1 MKYMKQNLFNQTY
14 KTKYTKSILGK
25 PNLKEIKVES
35 NPSLSWA
42 WPSSVPACCLSYLTG
57 YPAKL
62 FMLFIWRFLVKHQ
75 AFWSWTFFDSPLSG
89 QIKIEQKGLL
99 YYVTFGDE
107 TFACCLIP
115 WGHYTTGSKKFQP
128 LVCMWSKPTPSF
140 SNVGA
145 LLLKIWTFFWSPFLV
160 LVVWLCCL

>member
-1 MKYMKQNLFNQTY
+1 MVYECSQKY
-14 KTKYTKSILGK
+14 
-25 PNLKEIKVES
+25 
-35 NPSLSWA
+35 
-42 WPSSVPACCLSYLTG
+42 CLSYLTG

-115 WGHYTTGSKKFQP
+115 WGHYTAGSKKIQP
-128 LVCMWSKPTPSF
+128 LVYMWF
-140 SNVGA
+140 CRV
-145 LLLKIWTFFWSPFLV
+145 LFFYPRHLTT
-160 LVVWLCCL
+160 LVVSHPIAIVVVRCLVWQNLQDLSAKNGNGAQNCFHIF